1 MTNKMTKKEM
11 FAQILAVVANN
22 ADMVAFIEHEIELL
36 DNKSKS
42 PKKPTKVQL
51 ENDLFKA
58 DILVA
63 LSEADK
69 AVTIKEL
76 QAICPSIAGLTGQR
90 VSALLSQLRK
100 DGQVRRNYEK
110 KVAYFSLGSESADEQ

>member
-11 FAQILAVVANN
+11 FAQILAVVADN
-22 ADMVAFIEHEIELL
+22 AEMAEFIKHEIELL
-36 DNKSKS
+36 DNKSRS

-100 DGQVRRNYEK
+100 DGQVRRDYEK
-110 KVAYFSLGSESADEQ
+110 KVAFFSLGSEVADEQ

>member
-1 MTNKMTKKEM
+1 MTKMTKKEM
-11 FAQILAVVANN
+11 FNEILKVVADN
-22 ADMVAFIEHEIELL
+22 AEMTEFIRHEIELL
-36 DNKSKS
+36 DNKAKT

-100 DGQVRRNYEK
+100 DGQVCRDYEK
-110 KVAYFSLGSESADEQ
+110 KVAFFSLGSEVADEQ